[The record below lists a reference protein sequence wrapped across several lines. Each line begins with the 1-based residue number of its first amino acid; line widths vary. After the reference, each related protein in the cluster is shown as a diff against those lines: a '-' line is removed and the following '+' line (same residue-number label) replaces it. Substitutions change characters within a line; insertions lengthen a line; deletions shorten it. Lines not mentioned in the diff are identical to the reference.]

1 MSFVRTIG
9 LLLVGLM
16 ISTNAHA
23 RLLLIASQESELYQE
38 FISGFSERLGAG
50 SDDIDI
56 KYSEDLNGLDGY
68 ETIIVAGVDA
78 AKNLSK
84 RDVGKA
90 AVIYTMMPLS
100 SYQWLVENDQLS
112 APDSHKVLYIDQPP
126 HRYIS
131 LAKETFPHLK
141 SLGYLY
147 GDISILYVDEL
158 RRVLEERSMELVAGH
173 VSPKMKLPRDLK
185 GTFMQSD
192 ALLLM
197 PDPYLYNRR
206 SVQGVLLA
214 SFRYKR
220 PLISYSESF
229 VKAGALM
236 GLFSKPRDIGLDTAE
251 LVLCLRAKCPKMV
264 GKHFYPTYFSIVVN
278 NAVARQLGIK
288 VKSSEELRKHLE
300 TIENIVH

>member
-1 MSFVRTIG
+1 MLFLRTIG
-9 LLLVGLM
+9 LLFIGLL
-16 ISTNAHA
+16 ISTNVDA
-23 RLLLIASQESELYQE
+23 RLLLLASQESELYQD
-38 FISGFSERLGAG
+38 FISGMNQRLGDV
-50 SDDIDI
+50 SNDVEIM
-56 KYSEDLNGLDGY
+56 YTEDLNGIGEY
-68 ETIIVAGVDA
+68 EVIVVAGVEA
-78 AKNLSK
+78 AKKLSK

-90 AVIYTMMPLS
+90 TVIYTMMPLS

-112 APDSHKVLYIDQPP
+112 APKNHKVLYIDQPP

-131 LAKETFPHLK
+131 LAKEAFPDLK

-158 RRVLEERSMELVAGH
+158 RRVLESRSMELVAGH

-236 GLFSKPRDIGLDTAE
+236 GLFSKPKDIGRDTAE
-251 LVLCLRAKCPKMV
+251 LILCAQQNCDKAA

-278 NAVARQLGIK
+278 NSVARQLGIK
-288 VKSSEELRKHLE
+288 VKSAEELQKHLE